1 MMDMD
6 KVDSEG
12 WNVRKTKNIFVRN
25 VDDPTF
31 LFVDIQQLLL
41 FVLVLLS
48 CQYPVTINKYVLDIK
63 CIFWLLSF

>member
-12 WNVRKTKNIFVRN
+12 WNVGKTKNIFVRK
-25 VDDPTF
+25 VDDSTF
-31 LFVDIQQLLL
+31 LFFDIQQLLL

-48 CQYPVTINKYVLDIK
+48 CQYPVTINKLG
-63 CIFWLLSF
+63 